1 MKDFF
6 SLFSPNRVFQSSGKN
21 LQRFAKSIYTY
32 ELVGAICY
40 IIGQLIYIGTKKQEP
55 LVIDFLHLFLLP
67 IAIVVGGWVSS
78 VFIYG
83 FGVIVEKFENEREP
97 AARARSSAPASPTS
111 SDSEKLSWSPAP
123 VSQPA
128 APAATPVSRPG
139 APVPPSVRPAQS
151 TPRNTA
157 PWVCPVCDRHNSAQ
171 VLVCAC
177 GKHQPR

>member
-6 SLFSPNRVFQSSGKN
+6 SLFSPNKVFQDAGKN

-40 IIGQLIYIGTKKQEP
+40 IIGQLIYICIKEQE
-55 LVIDFLHLFLLP
+55 LIVADFLHLFLIP

-83 FGVIVEKFENEREP
+83 FGVIVDKCEEKEEP
-97 AARARSSAPASPTS
+97 AVPARPASS
-111 SDSEKLSWSPAP
+111 GDEKIAWAPAP
-123 VSQPA
+123 VSKPS
-128 APAATPVSRPG
+128 APAAAPVSKP
-139 APVPPSVRPAQS
+139 ATPVPPPTRPAQS
-151 TPRNTA
+151 APRATA
-157 PWVCPVCDRHNSAQ
+157 AWICPICDRHNSAQ

-177 GKHQPR
+177 GKHQPK

>member
-6 SLFSPNRVFQSSGKN
+6 SLFSPNRGFQSSGKN

-40 IIGQLIYIGTKKQEP
+40 IIGQLIYIGAKKQEP
-55 LVIDFLHLFLLP
+55 LLIDFLHLFLIP

-97 AARARSSAPASPTS
+97 AARARSSAPASPAA
-111 SDSEKLSWSPAP
+111 SDSEKLTWSPAP
-123 VSQPA
+123 VSPPA
-128 APAATPVSRPG
+128 RPT
-139 APVPPSVRPAQS
+139 QS
-151 TPRNTA
+151 APRNTA
-157 PWVCPVCDRHNSAQ
+157 PWVCPVCDRHNNAQ

>member
-6 SLFSPNRVFQSSGKN
+6 RLFSPNKVFQGSGKN

-40 IIGQLIYIGTKKQEP
+40 IIGQLIYICTKEREL
-55 LVIDFLHLFLLP
+55 LVADFLHLFLIP
-67 IAIVVGGWVSS
+67 IAIIVGGWVSS

-97 AARARSSAPASPTS
+97 AAIVADPRNDRRGNSG
-111 SDSEKLSWSPAP
+111 SEKLAWSPAP
-123 VSQPA
+123 VSK
-128 APAATPVSRPG
+128 PG
-139 APVPPSVRPAQS
+139 APVPPPARPAQS
-151 TPRNTA
+151 APRATA

-177 GKHQPR
+177 GKHQPK